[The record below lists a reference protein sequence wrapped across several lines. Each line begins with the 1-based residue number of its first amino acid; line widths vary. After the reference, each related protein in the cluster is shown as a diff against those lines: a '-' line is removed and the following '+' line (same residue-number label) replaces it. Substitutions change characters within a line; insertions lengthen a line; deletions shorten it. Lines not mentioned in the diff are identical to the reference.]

1 MPLPIALDHRPAL
14 LSPTG
19 LGRAARELARA
30 LAQRDDVD
38 LHLFGHCLARA
49 RVACE
54 VPANTTLHRLPI
66 PGRALPLLRR
76 CGLGADVLAGGVR
89 VFHWLDYV
97 FPPVRRARLVLTVHD
112 LAFLRDPGWHG
123 PAAAGLAERTRA
135 AAALAEVIVTPSRA
149 TASDVRQLLGD
160 TRPVR
165 VIPFGADHVPT
176 GPTTHPLGGRDY
188 ALAIGTIEPRKNH
201 RTLLAAWRRLRSP
214 RPLLVVI
221 GRVGWQCAA
230 IVQELR
236 QAGDEGLVRWLPD
249 CDDAAAFRWLQ
260 HARCLVFP
268 SAWEGFGFPPLE
280 AMQLGV
286 PVVASDIAPLRELG
300 ADAMQFVA
308 AGDPDALADGI
319 TRLLGDTTLHHELA
333 RRGRARANTFRWRD
347 CAAAH
352 AALYHEVAS

>member
-49 RVACE
+49 RVPTA
-54 VPANTTLHRLPI
+54 VPPGATLHRLPI

-76 CGLGADVLAGGVR
+76 LGLGAERLAGGAR

-97 FPPVRRARLVLTVHD
+97 FPPVQRARVVLTVHD
-112 LAFLRDPGWHG
+112 LAFLRDPSWHG

-135 AAALAEVIVTPSRA
+135 AAAAAQVIVAPSAA
-149 TASDVRQLLGD
+149 TAADVRQRLGD
-160 TRPVR
+160 DRPVQ

-176 GPTTHPLGGRDY
+176 IVAPHPLGGADY
-188 ALAIGTIEPRKNH
+188 AITIGTIEPRKNH
-201 RTLLAAWRRLRSP
+201 RSLLAAWRRLPSP
-214 RPLLVVI
+214 RPLLVVV
-221 GRVGWQCAA
+221 GRVGWQCAT
-230 IVQELR
+230 IVREL
-236 QAGDEGLVRWLPD
+236 QLAEAEGLVRWVRD
-249 CDDAAAFRWLQ
+249 GDDAATFAWLR

-286 PVVASDIAPLRELG
+286 PVVANDIAPLRELG
-300 ADAMQFVA
+300 DDAVQFVDA
-308 AGDPDALADGI
+308 SCPDALADGI
-319 TRLLGDTTLHHELA
+319 ARVLSDGDHRRELA
-333 RRGRARANTFRWRD
+333 RRGRARAVAFRWRD

-352 AALYHEVAS
+352 AALYHEVAR